1 MSYLGCDRSI
11 TRKVNR
17 KRVVFYSCVSI
28 FRVIRKGKK
37 KKKDSIKKNKKYDK
51 VIICNKKD
59 ILSDNSANVSALYKK
74 NVVFG
79 KIV

>member
-1 MSYLGCDRSI
+1 LGCDRSI

-37 KKKDSIKKNKKYDK
+37 KRRRILLKKTKNTIK
-51 VIICNKKD
+51 
-59 ILSDNSANVSALYKK
+59 
-74 NVVFG
+74 
-79 KIV
+79 